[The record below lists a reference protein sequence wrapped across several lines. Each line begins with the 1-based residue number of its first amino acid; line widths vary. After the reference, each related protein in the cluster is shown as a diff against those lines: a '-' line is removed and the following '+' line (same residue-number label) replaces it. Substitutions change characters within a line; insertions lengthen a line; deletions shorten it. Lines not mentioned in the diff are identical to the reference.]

1 VSESP
6 DGSVASAVERP
17 TLARS
22 AFVVTRVTVV
32 QLLRKQRSSPLLLA
46 IVVGFNCFVA
56 AVLVGL
62 TGDGA
67 YHLGVALA
75 ESPESVG
82 ERVRRATLM
91 GVVLV
96 TVMQTLG
103 AASDARARHR
113 RSAFLTA
120 TSTAAVVAA
129 LLVRRAVAALVLFG
143 PAIVATATAF
153 AVGAGTPVSAV
164 SLGVGALW
172 LLVASAVLTLPF
184 GLVANWVVA
193 GYDLSSNAR
202 VGLGVVV
209 LGVFYLALF
218 GRELVA
224 ATLGATPVAWAG
236 DLLLLTVPGTAVS
249 VPHAAAF
256 AVGSVALV
264 GLAGLACVKLAVL
277 TWYSDPVFGET
288 DPADR
293 EASAGAREAAR
304 GDETTTARARDPT
317 TTARARDPTVAGD
330 VAAEGDTEATGAET
344 GTDGAVGEVTT
355 EDMTSESDGV
365 RAAPV
370 ETFGTSLRW
379 ACSPRTAALVALTWR
394 RTRRTPKV
402 LFYVYPSAL
411 VGLVMAE
418 QLVLHG
424 PFSPAMYPAVVG
436 FAGAT
441 AVGSGFTLN
450 PLGTEGD
457 ALPALL
463 TSGAGSGR
471 LVRAKALAAVL
482 PGGPLVLG
490 GVLGVGMTLGRLPA
504 TVLLATLAYALALV
518 TLAALCS
525 QALGVHCPPDHEELL
540 GGSVKVPNKSASL
553 LYTVGMTAVALP
565 GFAGI
570 GQYAL
575 SGAFE
580 PLVLFG
586 GVAVSVAVAGALG
599 WFSYRHAVARLD
611 SYSVE

>member
-22 AFVVTRVTVV
+22 AFVVTRVTVL

-113 RSAFLTA
+113 RLAFLTA
-120 TSTAAVVAA
+120 TSTTAVVAA

-164 SLGVGALW
+164 SLGAGALW
-172 LLVASAVLTLPF
+172 MLVASAVLTLPF

-209 LGVFYLALF
+209 LGAFYLALF

-236 DLLLLTVPGTAVS
+236 DLLLLTVPGAAVS

-264 GLAGLACVKLAVL
+264 GLAGLACVRLAVL
-277 TWYSDPVFGET
+277 TWYSDPVFGER

-304 GDETTTARARDPT
+304 GDET

-355 EDMTSESDGV
+355 EDMASESDGV

-370 ETFGTSLRW
+370 ETFGASLRW

-525 QALGVHCPPDHEELL
+525 QALGVHYPPDHEELL

>member
-1 VSESP
+1 MSESP
-6 DGSVASAVERP
+6 DGSVTSTGQRP
-17 TLARS
+17 SLARS
-22 AFVVTRVTVV
+22 VFVVTRVTVA

-46 IVVGFNCFVA
+46 TVVGFNCFVA
-56 AVLVGL
+56 AVLVGV

-75 ESPESVG
+75 ESPASVG
-82 ERVRRATLM
+82 ERVRRTALVA
-91 GVVLV
+91 VVLV

-113 RSAFLTA
+113 RLAFLTA

-129 LLVRRAVAALVLFG
+129 LLVRRVVAALVLFG
-143 PAIVATATAF
+143 PAIVATAAAF

-202 VGLGVVV
+202 VGLGAVV

-236 DLLLLTVPGTAVS
+236 DLLLLTVSGIGVS
-249 VPHAAAF
+249 VPHAVAF

-264 GLAGLACVKLAVL
+264 GLAGLACVRLATL

-288 DPADR
+288 DSADTD
-293 EASAGAREAAR
+293 ASVGSVETAR
-304 GDETTTARARDPT
+304 GDENIDTGTRGPT
-317 TTARARDPTVAGD
+317 G
-330 VAAEGDTEATGAET
+330 
-344 GTDGAVGEVTT
+344 GTDGVQT
-355 EDMTSESDGV
+355 
-365 RAAPV
+365 APV
-370 ETFGTSLRW
+370 ETFGASLRW

-411 VGLVMAE
+411 VGVVMAE

-490 GVLGVGMTLGRLPA
+490 GVVGIGTALGSFPA

-525 QALGVHCPPDHEELL
+525 QALGVHYPPDHEELL

-575 SGAFE
+575 SGTFE
-580 PLVLFG
+580 PVVLFG
-586 GVAVSVAVAGALG
+586 GVGVSVAVACALA
-599 WFSYRHAVARLD
+599 WLSYRHAVTRLD